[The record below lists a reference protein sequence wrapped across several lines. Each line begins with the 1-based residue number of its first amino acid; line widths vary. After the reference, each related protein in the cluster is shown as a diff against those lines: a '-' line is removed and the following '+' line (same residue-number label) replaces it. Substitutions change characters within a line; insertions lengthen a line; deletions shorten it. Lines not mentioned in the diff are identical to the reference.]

1 MFTFICTIHAR
12 AVQAF
17 NHKKNNNNRTQTERS
32 ASSTY
37 GHLYVYRNIYVC
49 YIKHSRYGTGENL
62 GALFARAA
70 GKSMMVAV
78 MRNGRGTAPQT
89 RQSFSLCLALWPN
102 CLCAAVRFLAMIFHV
117 PMVASLSVYVCVCVS
132 HNKLLPK

>member
-1 MFTFICTIHAR
+1 M
-12 AVQAF
+12 
-17 NHKKNNNNRTQTERS
+17 
-32 ASSTY
+32 
-37 GHLYVYRNIYVC
+37 C
-49 YIKHSRYGTGENL
+49 YITHSRYGTGENL

-89 RQSFSLCLALWPN
+89 RQSFSLCLALRPN

-117 PMVASLSVYVCVCVS
+117 PMVASLSVYVCVCACLTINYCQ
-132 HNKLLPK
+132 NKNIVAIITFEERAICVGGFASECICNAMHLILFYTIAQINTA